1 MSSAAALPTKLY
13 SCLSYRDPRAAID
26 FLGRAFGFTPLL
38 VVPDETGG
46 VTHAELAMG
55 PEVIMLGSSKP
66 ELGWVSPLDLPAR
79 NATVCGYVADPDAHY
94 AQAVAAGATTVRAP
108 YDTPYGAR
116 EYSVRDPEGHE
127 WHFGTYRPVATP
139 HTSTA

>member
-13 SCLSYRDPRAAID
+13 SCLSYRDPRAAIE

-38 VVPDETGG
+38 VVPDDTGG

-66 ELGWVSPLDLPAR
+66 ELGVGESTRSAGAKRHGVRLRGRSRCTLRTGRRGGRDHRASPLRHSIRRTGVQRAR
-79 NATVCGYVADPDAHY
+79 
-94 AQAVAAGATTVRAP
+94 
-108 YDTPYGAR
+108 
-116 EYSVRDPEGHE
+116 S
-127 WHFGTYRPVATP
+127 
-139 HTSTA
+139 